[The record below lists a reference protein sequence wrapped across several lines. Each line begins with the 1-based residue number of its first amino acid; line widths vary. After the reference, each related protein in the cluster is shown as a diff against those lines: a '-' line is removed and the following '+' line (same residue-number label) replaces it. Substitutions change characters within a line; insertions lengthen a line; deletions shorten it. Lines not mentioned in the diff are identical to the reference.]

1 MIPIP
6 PFDQNVGVIAGL
18 PVTLSGCNTLPAD
31 PSKQALTPAPPVLV
45 FTHGKE
51 AALIPFSKVLH
62 HSELGRLLGEAF

>member
-31 PSKQALTPAPPVLV
+31 PSKQALTPAPP
-45 FTHGKE
+45 
-51 AALIPFSKVLH
+51 PY
-62 HSELGRLLGEAF
+62 